1 MAAALTDGLFGGS
14 TFVESWVG
22 WEGKDGAFIIDLG
35 DKKPVSSVETDFLH
49 QIGAWILCP
58 LKVVYSYSE
67 DGQKYTLWE
76 VHDLPEE
83 RSGKVKFTGV
93 RSECPPSGFYALYQS
108 RDYRNQRMSCMALW
122 SGASVLVLCR

>member
-1 MAAALTDGLFGGS
+1 M
-14 TFVESWVG
+14 ERWVG

-93 RSECPPSGFYALYQS
+93 RSECPRPVSMRYIKVEITGTKECPAWHYGVGHPSWFFV
-108 RDYRNQRMSCMALW
+108 DEVT
-122 SGASVLVLCR
+122 VL